1 MIFSCLKTVV
11 VFRHPPPTMN
21 SAKRIKVA
29 QGAHQKRKKPVVEEK
44 PARPDPEPSS
54 EEESEEESATLEEP
68 SAEETAVDAPKK
80 TFKDL
85 VWLVRS

>member
-1 MIFSCLKTVV
+1 MISSCLKS
-11 VFRHPPPTMN
+11 VFTHSSPTMN

-29 QGAHQKRKKPVVEEK
+29 QDASGKKKKPVVQEK
-44 PARPDPEPSS
+44 PAKPAPESSS

-85 VWLVRS
+85 VWLISS